1 MALGG
6 TLAITGWYITSIVPE
21 TVGLATTTFRVT
33 LVGPSNSVVVV
44 PGITAGQVATAQTA
58 MNTQATVT
66 VTLT

>member
-6 TLAITGWYITSIVPE
+6 TLAITGWFITNIVPK

-44 PGITAGQVATAQTA
+44 QTA

-66 VTLT
+66 FTLT